1 MRNKEATV
9 VGRRRAVHFGAAL
22 ALVAA
27 FGLGSARAQLVSD
40 VVPRDRIIPTKELL
54 DTDMANSRF
63 RLGPVRLLPG
73 FDVSNAGYNSN
84 VFGHPQNPLGDW
96 TATVNVGTKLIVPF
110 GSKFFLLGDFFPG
123 YTWYATY
130 TDLSN
135 FTGTFGASFA
145 GFFNRLSF
153 QVGARGTEDI
163 VVQSEVPT
171 PTLAKTGHAF
181 AKMDVDL
188 TSGFALFV
196 DAEGAQVRESQQ
208 GVPLPDRSFVQR
220 YNRTDE
226 AISGGVRYIVGSGW
240 TIAPEVQYTTTR
252 FVLSP
257 DERNNSSLGYLLGA
271 SLNRPNFYLNLVGG
285 YREGRAYQ
293 GSTFPDYATPV
304 GSYFVS
310 YFIRPWLELRSFGS
324 RRVAYSVDIF
334 NPYYFG
340 MGIGGGLNIQ
350 VASRVL
356 LKVFGGVGQSKYPIA
371 QPFGGSEVQRL
382 DKLNNYGGGASVILS
397 RRLTLT
403 ALATQKTDVSNIP
416 TANYSILQYSTF
428 LTFTGDFLR

>member
-1 MRNKEATV
+1 MRTKEATV
-9 VGRRRAVHFGAAL
+9 VGRRRAARFGVAL
-22 ALVAA
+22 ALGVA
-27 FGLGSARAQLVSD
+27 FGIGSARAQLVSD
-40 VVPRDRIIPTKELL
+40 VVPRDRIIPTKEAV

-63 RLGPVRLLPG
+63 HLGPVRFLPG

-84 VFGHPQNPLGDW
+84 VFGHPQNPVGDW
-96 TATVNVGTKLIVPF
+96 TATVNVGSKLIVPF
-110 GSKFFLLGDFFPG
+110 GGKFYFLADFFPG

-135 FTGTFGASFA
+135 FSGTAGGSFA

-153 QVGARGTEDI
+153 EVGARATEAI
-163 VVQSEVPT
+163 VVQTSEVQA

-181 AKMDVDL
+181 AKVDVDL
-188 TSGFALFV
+188 SSGFALFV

-208 GVPLPDRSFVQR
+208 GVPIPDRSFVQR

-226 AISGGVRYIVGSGW
+226 AIAGGVRYAAGSGW

-257 DERNNSSLGYLLGA
+257 EERNNTSLGYLLGV
-271 SLNRPNFYLNLVGG
+271 SFNRPRFYLNLVGG
-285 YREGRAYQ
+285 YREGRPYQ
-293 GSTFPDYATPV
+293 GSAFPDYATPV

-310 YFIRPWLELRSFGS
+310 YFIRPWLEVRSFGA
-324 RRVAYSVDIF
+324 RRVAYSIDFV

-340 MGIGGGLNIQ
+340 MGVGGALNIQ

-356 LKVFGGVGQSKYPIA
+356 LKVI
-371 QPFGGSEVQRL
+371 
-382 DKLNNYGGGASVILS
+382 
-397 RRLTLT
+397 RRGRPEQVSDRP
-403 ALATQKTDVSNIP
+403 AVRRRRRPATRQ
-416 TANYSILQYSTF
+416 AHQ
-428 LTFTGDFLR
+428 LRRGRIRDSDAPPDPDSHRDPEE